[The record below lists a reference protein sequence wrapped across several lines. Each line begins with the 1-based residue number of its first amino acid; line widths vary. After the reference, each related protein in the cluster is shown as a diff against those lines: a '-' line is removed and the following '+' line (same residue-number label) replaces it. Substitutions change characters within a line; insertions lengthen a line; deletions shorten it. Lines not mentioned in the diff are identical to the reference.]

1 MIDAPLD
8 VFDFEQNSPEWI
20 AARLGVPTASAFADV
35 LAKGEGKTRGKYL
48 RVLAGEILTGDPNP
62 DRYENDNMKRGHA
75 MEDDARALYAFQF
88 DADPVPVGF
97 MRRGRV
103 GASPDR
109 LIGDDGLLEVK
120 TKFPHLLLDVLERDR
135 LPPEHVAQ
143 VQGQLWVSG
152 REWCDFIA
160 YWPKMPLFCTRVY
173 RDEDYIRNLADQVA
187 VFVADLDALV
197 SKYQGG
203 A

>member
-48 RVLAGEILTGDPNP
+48 RVLAGEILTGEPNP

-75 MEDDARALYAFQF
+75 MEDDARAMYAFQF

-160 YWPKMPLFCTRVY
+160 YWPKMPLFRIRVY
-173 RDEDYIRNLADQVA
+173 RDEDYITNLAAQVKT
-187 VFVADLDALV
+187 FIADLDALV
-197 SKYQGG
+197 SKWGD

>member
-48 RVLAGEILTGDPNP
+48 RVLAGERLTGEPNP

-109 LIGDDGLLEVK
+109 LIGDDGLLEIK

-160 YWPKMPLFCTRVY
+160 YWPKMPLFRIRVY
-173 RDEDYIRNLADQVA
+173 RDEDYITNLAAQVGT
-187 VFVADLDALV
+187 FIADLDALV
-197 SKYQGG
+197 AKWGD